1 VESETAPNPARVAP
15 DELAAVAT
23 VRLGM
28 SASENQSS
36 PARVARKASTASQ
49 GKFLPVLVA
58 ILWTCFSPGCKTP
71 SRVPAADLVLTNGFI
86 YTVDSRRTTAEATAI
101 NRGKFVYVGK
111 DKGAADYI
119 SEHTRVIDLGGR
131 LVLPG
136 FIDSHAH
143 PIGTA
148 YHLYE
153 VDLDGLDSIE
163 KYAEAI
169 KHFSQAHPGAKY
181 IKGRGWKNTLFGKM
195 GPDKKA
201 IDDIARDIPVLMRS
215 EDGHSVWVNSK
226 TLELARITEKSPDP
240 PGGVIE
246 RYPGTRE
253 PGGVLRENAGRLLSG
268 IFPGYGVEELMMGL
282 ESYQKMA
289 LAFGITTA
297 HEASLDLGGNH
308 IPAYKSL
315 EKQNRLVM
323 RFRASINVNRDKGVE
338 QATLLATERANHQG
352 SLFQTG
358 AAKIFV
364 DGVVEGSTAYLA
376 EPYKH
381 LPGSRGESQWNK
393 DALGQMCAELNKNGF
408 QVHVHSIGDA
418 ATSLTLNA
426 FDYALK
432 ATGKRDSRNLITHLQ
447 LVAPRDIERFKRLRV
462 VAVPQP
468 YWFQKDDYY
477 YNLQVPYLGQKR
489 ADEEYPMASFFKAG
503 VVMASSSDYPVTIPC
518 NPLKAI
524 QIGITRSRPET
535 TDPKEVLWPQE
546 RATLEQMISSF
557 TINGAYANFLEN
569 TTGSIEVGK
578 MADLVALDR
587 NLFEI
592 PVTDIINAKVLLTI
606 FEGKEAFRD
615 GSFK

>member
-1 VESETAPNPARVAP
+1 MVDDMTNREKPVLEPAPLCSAEFPS
-15 DELAAVAT
+15 LAQRT
-23 VRLGM
+23 TGGPR
-28 SASENQSS
+28 SKS
-36 PARVARKASTASQ
+36 R
-49 GKFLPVLVA
+49 FLLVLVA
-58 ILWTCFSPGCKTP
+58 LACAGVFSGCKTTSGKP
-71 SRVPAADLVLTNGFI
+71 DADLVLTHGII
-86 YTVDSRRTTAEATAI
+86 YTVDSPRSTAEAVAI
-101 NRGKFVYVGK
+101 YRGRFAYVGT
-111 DKGAADYI
+111 DKGVSGYI
-119 SEHTRVIDLGGR
+119 GAHTKVIDLGGR

-136 FIDSHAH
+136 FIDSHSH

-153 VDLDGLDSIE
+153 VDLDGLDSME
-163 KYAEAI
+163 KYVTAI
-169 KHFSQAHPGAKY
+169 KDFSQAHPGAKY

-226 TLELARITEKSPDP
+226 TLELARITEQTPDP

-253 PGGVLRENAGRLLSG
+253 PSGALREGAGRLLSG
-268 IFPGYGVEELMMGL
+268 IFPGYGVEELMKGL
-282 ESYQKMA
+282 EAYQKLA

-297 HEASLDLGGNH
+297 QDVSLDLGGND
-308 IPAYKSL
+308 IPAYKNL

-323 RFRASINVNRDKGVE
+323 RFRASINVNRDKGTE
-338 QATLLATERANHQG
+338 QVKLLAKERARNQG

-393 DALGQMCAELNKNGF
+393 AALGEMCAELNKNGF

-418 ATSLTLNA
+418 ATSLTLDA
-426 FDYALK
+426 FDYAQE

-447 LVAPRDIERFKRLRV
+447 LVAPRDIERFRRLKV

-477 YNLQVPYLGQKR
+477 YNLQVPYLGQER
-489 ADEEYPMASFFKAG
+489 ADAEYPMASFFKAG
-503 VVMASSSDYPVTIPC
+503 VVVASSSDYPVTIPC

-524 QIGITRSRPET
+524 QVGITRTRPGT
-535 TDPKEVLWPQE
+535 TDPNEVLWPQE
-546 RATLEQMISSF
+546 KATLEQMIASF
-557 TINGAYANFLEN
+557 TINGAYANFLEK

-578 MADLVALDR
+578 LADLVALDR

-615 GSFK
+615 DSFK